1 MTNEHATEESWR
13 KVGQQ
18 FQSLGEGLAKA
29 FRTAWESEENRR
41 HMESMKAGLESMVND
56 VSQAIR
62 ETSALPEAQKV
73 RGEME
78 KAAQSARAA
87 GEEALQDARPYLL
100 SALSQVN
107 AELQKVISRMEQK
120 ESAD

>member
-1 MTNEHATEESWR
+1 MTDEHATEESWH

-18 FQSLGEGLAKA
+18 FQALGEGLAKA
-29 FRTAWESEENRR
+29 FRTAWESEESRR

-107 AELQKVISRMEQK
+107 AELQKIISRMEQK